1 MFIDEKYWIT
11 LCEQELDPDTDISE
25 LFGYAVEVND
35 KLAKYLRKIEST
47 GNCEITGQHEI
58 LNTFYN
64 AIGNLYMTPGEGCS
78 IRYERIRPSRWV

>member
-1 MFIDEKYWIT
+1 MFIDEKYWTT

-47 GNCEITGQHEI
+47 GNCEITE
-58 LNTFYN
+58 
-64 AIGNLYMTPGEGCS
+64 
-78 IRYERIRPSRWV
+78 